1 MPNTSYRREI
11 DGLRAI
17 AVLVI
22 VFFHMQIPGF
32 QGGFIGVD
40 VFFVVSGF
48 LITQIILSS
57 LNAGEFSFRD
67 FYVRRVTR
75 IIPALAVTVAAVLLC
90 SLYLQLPQKLEHTAL
105 QSIYALLSVSNFF
118 FWSQASYWAT
128 TAESYALLHTW
139 SLGVEEQ
146 FYIAY
151 PLMLFAAHRLGG
163 SRGVVITL
171 LLTFGISLY
180 ASEIATR
187 VNRDAAFFFSPLR
200 FYEFALGGLGT
211 FLAPRMQGLQ
221 KIRWL
226 SSSITLLGIFLILA
240 STVLFS
246 WLWPLPGTRM
256 LIPLFGAL
264 LVILA
269 GPSPSANILLGNP
282 LMSWLGKV
290 SYSLYLVHWPII
302 VFYRQ
307 YFEANPSL
315 SQIIGLFLGILV
327 TAELLNRFVERRFR
341 LSRGGQSTAG
351 GMPASAILRLTAV
364 TVLIILVAS
373 GTLVAANGW
382 PSRID
387 PEVRELAE
395 IDPQAGRTARKQYVK
410 DTCTPAG
417 ELFCGKRIPGKRT
430 ILLLA
435 DSRGP
440 DIFIA
445 LREAYPQ
452 ANVMVSYAPG
462 CPPTFSPVLGS
473 VRFKENCPEFNQSR
487 LKAAVDAPQQEII
500 FLAADISTR
509 SEKPLH
515 DTVKRLRAA
524 GKTVYLL
531 GEFRLTRNSPIDIAI
546 GSLRFGDENYLDRF
560 LVEEPFKLDG
570 EYANSIEEMGAVYVS
585 NKPFFFDGK
594 YHLQDRQTGN
604 LLTEDGIH
612 LTTFG
617 AKKFGQY
624 LRENYPLPKTKE
636 TQP

>member
-1 MPNTSYRREI
+1 MPNTSYRKEI

-22 VFFHMQIPGF
+22 IFFHLQIPGF

-48 LITQIILSS
+48 LITQIIVSS
-57 LNAGEFSFRD
+57 LNTGEFSFRD

-128 TAESYALLHTW
+128 AAESYALLHTW

-146 FYIAY
+146 FYLAY
-151 PLMLFAAHRLGG
+151 PLMLFAAHRLAG

-171 LLTFGISLY
+171 LLTFGVSLY
-180 ASEIATR
+180 ASEVATR

-211 FLAPRMQGLQ
+211 FLVPRVQGLQ

-226 SSSITLLGIFLILA
+226 SSVVTLLGILLILA
-240 STVLFS
+240 STLFFN
-246 WLWPLPGTRM
+246 WLWPLPGVRM

-264 LVILA
+264 LIILA
-269 GPSPSANILLGNP
+269 GQSPSANLLLSNT
-282 LMSWLGKV
+282 LMTWLGKV

-307 YFEANPSL
+307 YFEATPSL
-315 SQIIGLFLGILV
+315 WQITGLFVVILV
-327 TAELLNRFVERRFR
+327 TAALLNRFVEQRFR
-341 LSRGGQSTAG
+341 LARGGKSTAV
-351 GMPASAILRLTAV
+351 GMPARTTLRYTALA
-364 TVLIILVAS
+364 VLLILVVS

-382 PSRID
+382 PSRIS
-387 PEVRELAE
+387 PAVRELAE
-395 IDPQAGRTARKQYVK
+395 LDPQEGRTARKQYVK

-417 ELFCGKRIPGKRT
+417 DLFCGKRIPGKRT

-452 ANVMVSYAPG
+452 ANIMVSYAPG
-462 CPPTFSPVLGS
+462 CPPTFSTVLGS
-473 VRFKENCPEFNQSR
+473 VRFLEECPEFNEAR
-487 LKAAVDAPQQEII
+487 LKEALDAPKEDVI

-509 SEKPLH
+509 SEKPLL
-515 DTVKRLRAA
+515 DTVRRLRAA

-546 GSLRFGDENYLDRF
+546 GTLRFGDENYLERF
-560 LVEEPFKLDG
+560 IVDEPFKRDG
-570 EYANSIEEMGAVYVS
+570 DYAEKIKAMGAVYVS
-585 NKPFFFDGK
+585 NKPFFFDGR
-594 YHLQDRQTGN
+594 YHLHDRQTGN
-604 LLTEDGIH
+604 LFTDDGIH
-612 LTTFG
+612 LNDLG

-624 LRENYPLPKTKE
+624 LRDNYPLPPAKGM
-636 TQP
+636 QP

>member
-1 MPNTSYRREI
+1 MPNTSYRKEI

-32 QGGFIGVD
+32 HGGFIGVD

-48 LITQIILSS
+48 LITQIIISS

-90 SLYLQLPQKLEHTAL
+90 SLYLQLPQALEHTAL
-105 QSIYALLSVSNFF
+105 QSIYALFSVSNFF

-128 TAESYALLHTW
+128 AAESYPLLHTW

-146 FYIAY
+146 FYLAY

-163 SRGVVITL
+163 SRAVVIAL
-171 LLTFGISLY
+171 IVTFGASLY

-187 VNRDAAFFFSPLR
+187 VNRDAAFYFTPLR

-211 FLAPRMQGLQ
+211 FLVPRLLGLQ
-221 KIRWL
+221 QIRWL
-226 SSSITLLGIFLILA
+226 SSVATLLGILLILA
-240 STVLFS
+240 STLLFS
-246 WLWPLPGTRM
+246 WLSPLPGVRM
-256 LIPLFGAL
+256 LLPLSGAL
-264 LVILA
+264 LIILA
-269 GPSPSANILLGNP
+269 GPSPSAGILLSNAV
-282 LMSWLGKV
+282 MSWLGKV

-307 YFEANPSL
+307 YFEATPSAW
-315 SQIIGLFLGILV
+315 QNIALFAAILV

-351 GMPASAILRLTAV
+351 GMPARLVVRYTAL
-364 TVLIILVAS
+364 TVALILVVG
-373 GTLVAANGW
+373 GTVVAANGW
-382 PSRID
+382 PSRIS
-387 PEVRELAE
+387 PAVRELAE
-395 IDPQAGRTARKQYVK
+395 LDPQEGRNARKQYVK
-410 DTCTPAG
+410 DNCTPAG
-417 ELFCGKRIPGKRT
+417 DEFCGQRIPGKRT

-440 DIFIA
+440 DMFIA

-462 CPPTFSPVLGS
+462 CPPTFSAVLGNT
-473 VRFKENCPEFNQSR
+473 RFLKRCPEFNQSR
-487 LKAAVDAPQQEII
+487 LQAALDAPQEDII
-500 FLAADISTR
+500 FVAADISART
-509 SEKPLH
+509 EKPLF
-515 DTVKRLRAA
+515 DTVERLRAA

-531 GEFRLTRNSPIDIAI
+531 GESRLTHNSPIDIAT
-546 GSLRFGDENYLDRF
+546 GSMRFGDENYLERF
-560 LVEEPFKLDG
+560 IVEEPFKMDG
-570 EYANSIEEMGAVYVS
+570 DYAEKINAMGAVYVA
-585 NKPFFFDGK
+585 NKPFFFDGG
-594 YHLQDRQTGN
+594 YHLHDRETGN
-604 LLTEDGIH
+604 LLTDDGIH
-612 LTTFG
+612 LNTFG

-624 LRENYPLPKTKE
+624 LRDHYPLPPAKGTR
-636 TQP
+636 P